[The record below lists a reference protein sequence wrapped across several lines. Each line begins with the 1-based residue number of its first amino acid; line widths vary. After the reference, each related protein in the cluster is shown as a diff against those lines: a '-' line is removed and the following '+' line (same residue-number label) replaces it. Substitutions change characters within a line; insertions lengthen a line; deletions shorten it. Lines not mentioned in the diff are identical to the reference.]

1 MSKTTRRGLL
11 LGTGAALG
19 GWATR
24 AYYTDPVP
32 VGERLGMPQIDPMI
46 LNDASELSATRV
58 AKHITVTDR
67 FDQSSIT
74 ALRTELKEA
83 QAARRP
89 VIASAARH
97 SMGGQSI
104 ARAGTTCTMAHEW
117 MELDRT
123 AMTYRTGAGTRW
135 STIIA
140 RLDAEGLS
148 PAVMQ
153 SNNDFGVAATYSVN
167 AHGWP
172 VPFGPMGATV
182 RSIQI
187 MLADGQLVTAS
198 RRDNADIFFAAMGGY
213 GLIGIITEMEVA
225 MVPNTRLEPSYRMV
239 APLNFGPEFAQTI
252 KATPDMQMAY
262 GRMDISKDRFLEEAM
277 MITYRPT
284 ADQSDVPQAPSSGW
298 LSRRARDVFRAQL
311 GSDIAKH
318 GRWWFEAGLGPWIGS
333 GETTRNT
340 LLNEPVITLDD
351 RDPDRTDILHEYFIS
366 PENFGAFIAACRQI
380 IPSSYQ
386 ELLNIT
392 LRYVQPDAESWL
404 SYAQTERIAA
414 VMLFSQEKSVR
425 AEEDAKRMTQ
435 ALIDAAIRLGGT
447 YYLPYRLHARPD
459 QIVAGYP
466 GLRPFAAKKRAI
478 DPGLLFRNALWDQYI
493 SKV

>member
-1 MSKTTRRGLL
+1 MSTTTRRALL
-11 LGTGAALG
+11 LGTGAVLG
-19 GWATR
+19 SWATSR
-24 AYYTDPVP
+24 YYTDTIP
-32 VGERLGMPQIDPMI
+32 VGTRLGAPQIDPLI
-46 LNDASELSATRV
+46 LNDASELSATKV
-58 AKHITVTDR
+58 ARHLTLTDR
-67 FDQSSIT
+67 FGADSIA
-74 ALRTELKEA
+74 ALRAELKEA
-83 QAARRP
+83 AAARRP

-97 SMGGQSI
+97 SMGGQSM
-104 ARAGTTCTMAHEW
+104 ARGGTTYTMEHSW
-117 MELDRT
+117 IELDT
-123 AMTYRTGAGTRW
+123 TNLTFRTGAGTRW
-135 STIIA
+135 STVIA
-140 RLDAEGLS
+140 KLDAEGFS

-198 RRDNADIFFAAMGGY
+198 RRENADIFFAAMGGY
-213 GLIGIITEMEVA
+213 GLIGIITEMELQ
-225 MVPNTRLEPSYRMV
+225 MVPNARLKPRYTDVS
-239 APLNFGPEFAQTI
+239 PLNFGPEFAQAI
-252 KATPDMQMAY
+252 KATPNVQMAY

-277 MITYRPT
+277 IITYRPT
-284 ADQSDVPQAPSSGW
+284 SDQSDIPRAPGSGW
-298 LSRRARDVFRAQL
+298 RSRRARDIFRAQL

-318 GRWWFEAGLGPWIGS
+318 GRWWFENTLGPMIGG

-351 RDPDRTDILHEYFIS
+351 RDPTRTDILHEYFIS
-366 PENFGAFIAACRQI
+366 PANFGAFVAACREI

-392 LRYVQPDAESWL
+392 LRYVQPDNESWL
-404 SYAQTERIAA
+404 SYASSERIAA

-459 QIVAGYP
+459 QIAAGYA
-466 GLRPFAAKKRAI
+466 GLRPFAAKKRAM
-478 DPGLLFRNALWDQYI
+478 DPNLLFRNALWDQYI
-493 SKV
+493 ARV